1 MTQLSAL
8 IEQHRVAYQ
17 RLDAAVAAHQA
28 VEGLDVLEEA
38 EAKARMDTAYEAEEL
53 ARVPLFL
60 YPPANEWESK
70 MKALYIKDS
79 APFKYGW
86 CMDDS
91 FISEVLRYLDQR
103 WAA

>member
-17 RLDAAVAAHQA
+17 RLDAAVGRHMELEGSADEAA
-28 VEGLDVLEEA
+28 A
-38 EAKARMDTAYEAEEL
+38 EAVMRAAYEVEEL

-70 MKALYIKDS
+70 VKALYIKQS
-79 APFKYGW
+79 TPFTDGW